1 MSEITPIFSTLA
13 DDPDLSEL
21 VELYVEEMP
30 DRVSQI
36 RETLDDKQEL
46 LRLIHQVK
54 GAAGSYG
61 FEELSAEA
69 GRHENE
75 IKQTDDPSEI
85 EKSVDNFIFQCER
98 VTTGTP

>member
-46 LRLIHQVK
+46 LIFITPRLIRDSLT
-54 GAAGSYG
+54 A
-61 FEELSAEA
+61 
-69 GRHENE
+69 R
-75 IKQTDDPSEI
+75 
-85 EKSVDNFIFQCER
+85 
-98 VTTGTP
+98 